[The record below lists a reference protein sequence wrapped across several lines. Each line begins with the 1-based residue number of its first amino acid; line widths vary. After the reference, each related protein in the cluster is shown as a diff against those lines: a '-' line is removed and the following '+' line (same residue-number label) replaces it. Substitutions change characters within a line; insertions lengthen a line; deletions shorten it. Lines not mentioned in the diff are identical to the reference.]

1 MTQIERYQHNGWT
14 IVIDTDDNPMSPRD
28 ADNATVMV
36 CWHPNYTL
44 GDDTDEAKAIKARI
58 DGHDWTTGKRNAAI
72 QRYLR
77 IFHGATAVQP
87 LYLLD
92 HSGLSISTR
101 MFWTD
106 PGGWDTS
113 VVGFVFDTQLR
124 REVCG
129 TEPENA
135 REIIAAEVKAYDNYL
150 TGGYVGFTV
159 LNARGEVVESLW
171 GIDNLADAKAEA
183 EAACPSHPDRS
194 ITDAQALDDI
204 ARLIGAGM
212 VTDLR
217 VPNIIANTGRKF
229 TA

>member
-1 MTQIERYQHNGWT
+1 MQIERYEHNGYT
-14 IVIDTDDNPMSPRD
+14 IVIDTDDNPMSPRE

-36 CWHPNYTL
+36 CWHDRYTL
-44 GDDTDEAKAIKARI
+44 GDEGDEASEIKATI
-58 DGHDWTTGKRNAAI
+58 DSHHFVTSKPNTAI
-72 QRYLR
+72 QRWLR
-77 IFHGATAVQP
+77 IFYGATVIQP
-87 LYLLD
+87 LYLYD
-92 HSGLSISTR
+92 HSGISISTAPSP
-101 MFWTD
+101 FD
-106 PGGWDTS
+106 PGLWDTS
-113 VVGFVFDTQLR
+113 AIGFVFDTAAR

-129 TEPENA
+129 TTPEQA
-135 REIIAAEVKAYDNYL
+135 AEAIAAEVKAYDNYL

-159 LNARGEVVESLW
+159 LNARGEVMESLW